1 MKNEAVYEIAYVTPS
16 GKHGRKQVP
25 QSRIPKVCMD
35 LQGRGYHQIRV
46 SFYPLI
52 PGVDP
57 IG

>member
-1 MKNEAVYEIAYVTPS
+1 MKNEAIYEIAYVTPA

-35 LQGRGYHQIRV
+35 LQSRGYHQIRV

>member
-16 GKHGRKQVP
+16 GKHGRKQVR
-25 QSRIPKVCMD
+25 QSKVPHAAAQ
-35 LQGRGYHQIRV
+35 LAERGYYDIRV
-46 SFYPLI
+46 SFHPLI